1 MLIKSYYDKYNQE
14 CNGFGV
20 YNNYNRAVLILEC
33 IGAHG
38 YRAHS
43 SVAMARM
50 FKGIM
55 FDRDYFCRGSF
66 WSFELCTGNLTEAWL
81 MWTFNSSDDEN
92 SGNGRGPGA

>member
-1 MLIKSYYDKYNQE
+1 MYVRLWHFAALRPIQE

-20 YNNYNRAVLILEC
+20 YNNYNRAVWILEC

-66 WSFELCTGNLTEAWL
+66 WSFELCTGNLTEA
-81 MWTFNSSDDEN
+81 
-92 SGNGRGPGA
+92 